1 MDPNRAITSGTENI
15 AKDFVYLKNK
25 DYNTSGAINLKNIE
39 GSDDNLQNT
48 H

>member
-1 MDPNRAITSGTENI
+1 MIN
-15 AKDFVYLKNK
+15 KDFVHVKNK

-39 GSDDNLQNT
+39 GSDDNLHNT